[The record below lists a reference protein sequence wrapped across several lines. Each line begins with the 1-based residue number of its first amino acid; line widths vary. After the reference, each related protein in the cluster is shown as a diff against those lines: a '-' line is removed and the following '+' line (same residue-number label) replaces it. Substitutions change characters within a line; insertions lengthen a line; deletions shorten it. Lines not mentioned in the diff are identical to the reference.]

1 MFGFS
6 LNHYCTAIAIVVV
19 VAAAAAA
26 AAASLV
32 VNVAIGRQSNVI
44 DRPLVSS
51 VYHIARHAAS
61 DTLSHT
67 DRPILSYHRLASA
80 DVCRSH
86 AYVHRP
92 FYIGYPSLR
101 LVVTTDSDSPLVV
114 PYSLGNV
121 PVHIRDLKRMKLL
134 LICPRDDTSSH

>member
-1 MFGFS
+1 MFSFS
-6 LNHYCTAIAIVVV
+6 LHHYCTAIVVV
-19 VAAAAAA
+19 VAA

-44 DRPLVSS
+44 DRPPVSS
-51 VYHIARHAAS
+51 VDNGGHIARHAAS

-67 DRPILSYHRLASA
+67 DRPILSYHTLPST

-92 FYIGYPSLR
+92 LY
-101 LVVTTDSDSPLVV
+101 VTPLSDQS
-114 PYSLGNV
+114 
-121 PVHIRDLKRMKLL
+121 
-134 LICPRDDTSSH
+134 